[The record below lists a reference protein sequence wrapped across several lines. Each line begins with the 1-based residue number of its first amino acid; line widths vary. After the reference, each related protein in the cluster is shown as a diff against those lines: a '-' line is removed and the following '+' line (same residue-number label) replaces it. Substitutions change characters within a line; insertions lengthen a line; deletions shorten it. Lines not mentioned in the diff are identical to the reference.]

1 MAGWAGF
8 SEEELR
14 RLKLQKDPLEVSE
27 RSRQPPSLK
36 KSRQQLQRE
45 KAVQQEVQRRSRQNG
60 AASLPLEQ
68 QLSKTRAR
76 PTPQPALAPPRD
88 HSPGG
93 QEKKQGLETPK
104 DSQKALED
112 PWGLSTEQDLSQ
124 EKKEVELLVTS
135 ESQDQEVT
143 SEGGSSGKRKQ
154 QVMLFTASEDLRR
167 KEKSRLDQLQLEQ
180 KLMEEKNKRKKALL
194 SKAIAERSKKTQAEA
209 VKLKRVQKEL
219 QALDDLVST
228 DIGILRNRIDQA
240 CMDYNYAK
248 KRFDKA
254 EVEYIA
260 AKLDLHRKTEVKE
273 QLTEHLYT
281 IIQQNELRKAKK
293 LEQLMHQLDVDAD
306 EETLELEI
314 EVDQMLQQQNAE
326 NGRQA
331 GAAETAPEKLPPPVE
346 EEQAQQTAKMKER
359 DPSCSVLEHLVDN
372 SVNNCV
378 SPLQTDDKDQE
389 ATTALNEVKAESVMS
404 S

>member
-124 EKKEVELLVTS
+124 EKKEVEL
-135 ESQDQEVT
+135 
-143 SEGGSSGKRKQ
+143 
-154 QVMLFTASEDLRR
+154 